1 MDTAWCATNCLAFMF
16 RQLPYWCYS
25 FI

>member
-1 MDTAWCATNCLAFMF
+1 MDTEWCATNCLAFIF